1 MGIRKGTK
9 LTDSPK
15 NIMYQI
21 RVDSETDEKLKYIC
35 EKYGITKSE
44 FVRQCIKSK
53 YAELCKIYKI
63 DKTN

>member
-1 MGIRKGTK
+1 
-9 LTDSPK
+9 
-15 NIMYQI
+15 MYQI
-21 RVDSETDEKLKYIC
+21 RVDDETDEKLKYIC

>member
-21 RVDSETDEKLKYIC
+21 RVDAETDEKLKYIC
-35 EKYGITKSE
+35 EIYGITKSD
-44 FVRQCIKSK
+44 FVRNCIKSK
-53 YAELCKIYKI
+53 YDEIKK
-63 DKTN
+63 